1 LSSPAAPVLLLP
13 VAMIESA
20 FRAPLVPG
28 VGAAPLL
35 DASLLAASGAAIA
48 VAAVAVRADEKHRAA
63 LFARA
68 NSLPENRFAVS
79 RRHAFSQAG
88 GRQRQRLRG
97 RLEPAQ
103 FGRPPE
109 GRRTRNPV
117 ALTAGFLLFPA
128 FPDTI
133 APCSQFV
140 DDRTDDRA
148 FGADEVA
155 PLGPKFRKLRF
166 QMIADK
172 INRLVW
178 EICG

>member
-1 LSSPAAPVLLLP
+1 MLP
-13 VAMIESA
+13 VAMIEPA
-20 FRAPLVPG
+20 FRALLVTGIGTPALP
-28 VGAAPLL
+28 AAR
-35 DASLLAASGAAIA
+35 LLAASGAAIA
-48 VAAVAVRADEKHRAA
+48 VAAIAVRADEKHRAA
-63 LFARA
+63 LFAHA
-68 NSLPENRFAVS
+68 NSLPENRFVVN

-117 ALTAGFLLFPA
+117 ALTAGFHLFPA

-133 APCSQFV
+133 APCSQLV

-148 FGADEVA
+148 FGADDVA
-155 PLGPKFRKLRF
+155 IFGPKFRKLRF
-166 QMIADK
+166 QMIAD
-172 INRLVW
+172 IL
-178 EICG
+178 GHHH